1 MQTVSA
7 TDIKNRFGEYIE
19 ISRDGPVQVNRTG
32 RPVAVL
38 MSWKDYERMS
48 ALEDAYWGMMALQ
61 AEKSGYLSAEDTAK
75 FLEKGLK

>member
-38 MSWKDYERMS
+38 MSWKEYERIS
-48 ALEDAYWGMMALQ
+48 ALEDSYWAMLAQQ
-61 AEKSGYLSAEDTAK
+61 AEKSGYLSPADTSE